1 MTAPDRLL
9 REIRTR
15 PRAADRA
22 TDLYIVVLSVLVF
35 VLPLARWGTQQ
46 LAPAADWS
54 LPWWSVVG
62 GAGVMAIAV
71 AAAGRT
77 RGPVSVPAPYA
88 EWVVAGPVPL
98 ARRLRA
104 PWWRGLSA
112 VSAAVVF
119 LTVVAL
125 VSRSQWP
132 DPIAAVVVTAVALG
146 SGGLLAV
153 GWLAGQARR
162 WPVVVALAVL
172 AAGTGLTWSAG
183 WRSLDDSPVWWTLL
197 VLPVAAGAFVLVP
210 GCLAALR
217 PSALRAQ
224 AVRWSRVEVFAATA
238 DLASAAAVLRAP
250 TRIGRHWRPSFAAPA
265 ILRRDLVGL
274 VRAPG
279 RTLTGLVAA
288 GIAGALVPV
297 AQRASTPLIAV
308 ISVLAGYVAVCFL
321 SDGLRFH
328 AFDRERPSAFGMT
341 PAAIVRQHLMV
352 PTASLTLVMGA
363 AAVVGGALEV
373 AVALAL
379 LIVACRALSVFK
391 GHMPLELLTPVMT
404 PVGEMSS
411 AGRALWLADAV
422 LVAVLVGASAV
433 SQAAGWDA
441 AAILVVAAA
450 LVAVWARSR
459 WRQ

>member
-1 MTAPDRLL
+1 MTSPDRLL

-15 PRAADRA
+15 PRGADRA
-22 TDLYIVVLSVLVF
+22 TDLYIAILSVLVF

-54 LPWWSVVG
+54 LPWWAG
-62 GAGVMAIAV
+62 AAGAGLVAVAV

-88 EWVVAGPVPL
+88 EWVVSGPVPL
-98 ARRLRA
+98 DRRLRA
-104 PWWRGLSA
+104 PWRRSLSA
-112 VSAAVVF
+112 VVATVVF
-119 LTVVAL
+119 LVVVAL
-125 VSRSQWP
+125 VSRSEWP
-132 DPIAAVVVTAVALG
+132 GPFAALAVVAVAVG
-146 SGGLLAV
+146 SGALLAV

-162 WPVVVALAVL
+162 WSAIALLAVL
-172 AAGTGLTWSAG
+172 MASTGLAWTAG
-183 WRSLDDSPVWWTLL
+183 WGSLDGSPAWWTLV
-197 VLPVAAGAFVLVP
+197 VLPIGAATLALVP
-210 GCLAALR
+210 GCLSKIR
-217 PSALRAQ
+217 PSALRGQ

-288 GIAGALVPV
+288 GSAGALVPI
-297 AQRASTPLIAV
+297 AQRAVTPLVAIIA
-308 ISVLAGYVAVCFL
+308 VLAGYVAVCFL

-328 AFDRERPSAFGMT
+328 AFDRDRPSAFGT
-341 PAAIVRQHLMV
+341 SPAATVRQHLVV
-352 PTASLTLVMGA
+352 PTASLTVVMGA
-363 AAVVGGALEV
+363 AAAMGGAPHV
-373 AVALAL
+373 AIALAL

-391 GHMPLELLTPVMT
+391 GHMPLELLTPIMT

-411 AGRALWLADAV
+411 AGRAVWLADAV
-422 LVAVLVGASAV
+422 LVAVLIGATTV